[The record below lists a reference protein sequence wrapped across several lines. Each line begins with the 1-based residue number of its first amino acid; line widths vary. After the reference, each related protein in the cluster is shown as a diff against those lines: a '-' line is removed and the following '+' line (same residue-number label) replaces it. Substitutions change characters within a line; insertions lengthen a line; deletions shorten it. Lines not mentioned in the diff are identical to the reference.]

1 MKKLLI
7 ASAALAMV
15 AGTAQAQSS
24 VTIYGII
31 DVGYSSVK
39 ETAANGTKTEYT
51 GFQTRNGSNNTNGT
65 GEAASSRL
73 GFSGTEDLGGG
84 LKAKF
89 VLESGM
95 SQNTAFTFGNR
106 AYWAGIESKDMGE
119 VRIGRQDSLIR
130 SVWLSHDQLAAANV
144 VGNLAH
150 SDPAA
155 TGPTASHT
163 NRFVGLNYL
172 SPRFNGVQVVGSMMQ
187 SDTKTTTTAKNGTG
201 YQAGANYV
209 AGKFSAAAAYADF
222 TQDAVTATGAF
233 NNAEGGAT
241 AADPDAASA
250 AVTSIGIPA
259 VAAQGKVKETGI
271 AASYD
276 FGIAKVA
283 YVYNDRDIAVSSA
296 TSQRTS
302 HAVSASAPLTAK
314 LVARLGYGKGEVS
327 ATTAGATKYDL
338 QGYQAALNY
347 NLSKRTMVYGIYGH
361 ETRDDTATTKL
372 KAQEYSVGVRH
383 SF

>member
-7 ASAALAMV
+7 ATAALAMV

-24 VTIYGII
+24 VTVYGIV

-51 GFQTRNGSNNTNGT
+51 GYQTRNGGNNINGI

-73 GFSGTEDLGGG
+73 GFRGTEDLGGG
-84 LKAKF
+84 LKANF

-130 SVWLSHDQLAAANV
+130 SVWLGHDQLVAANV

-172 SPRFNGVQVVGSMMQ
+172 SPRFSGLQVVGSMMQ

-201 YQAGANYV
+201 YQAGLNYV

-222 TQDAVTATGAF
+222 TQDAVSATGAF
-233 NNAEGGAT
+233 DNVAT
-241 AADPDAASA
+241 ANS

-259 VAAQGKVKETGI
+259 VDALGKVKETGA

-276 FGIAKVA
+276 LGVAKVA
-283 YVYNDRDIAVSSA
+283 YIYNKREINGAAVAA
-296 TSQRTS
+296 TAALADRTS
-302 HAVSASAPLTAK
+302 HSVSASVPLSAK
-314 LVARLGYGKGEVS
+314 LVGRLGYGKGEIGAKTS
-327 ATTAGATKYDL
+327 GATMYDIE
-338 QGYQAALNY
+338 GMQAALNY
-347 NLSKRTMVYGIYGH
+347 NLSKRTMVYGIYGN
-361 ETRDDTATTKL
+361 EERDSSAGKI
-372 KAQEYSVGVRH
+372 KAKEYSVGVRH